1 MTGGILK
8 GRDIG
13 VPFLS
18 RTSLEAP
25 CTLSNVLVNKNK
37 EKHGKSVYNA
47 LLVMG
52 MIPGLSLSVS
62 RRTWKNLKKHKKM
75 LL

>member
-25 CTLSNVLVNKNK
+25 CTLSNVLVNKNNK
-37 EKHGKSVYNA
+37 KTWEIRV

-62 RRTWKNLKKHKKM
+62 RRTWKNLKKHQKM